1 MHYYFA
7 PWRDLLQKG
16 GNMRRRLVAVVAV
29 LALAGAACGGSD
41 DDGGTTPDAGSGG
54 EGGGAT
60 TYTVK
65 VDAKSDDYKIGTT
78 AYFPNELKV
87 AAGSTI
93 DFESVF
99 TGEPHTVTLG
109 SLVDAGLKAAAADP
123 DADEEPAELQK
134 LPPLLP
140 DGPGDANQMAA
151 NPCIVEKGDPPTDKA
166 CPEVS
171 DPPAFDGTQ
180 SVYNSG
186 FLPDGEHFE
195 LKLADDIKAGTYSF
209 FCLLHRGAMTG
220 EFTVVDADD
229 ADSADDVEAA
239 GEKRLDDMIAK
250 AKPAADAAVKGDFT
264 PFAPAAAGQ
273 VVAGGASQDAPEL
286 LLTSFGP
293 EEVSVKTGGT
303 VTWVVVGPHTVSFNA
318 PQDVASSALIKGGDG
333 KFHANEKAFA
343 PEGGPGQAPPDENA
357 APPDENAPPPA
368 PKITDG
374 GKFDGSGFRSSGIFL
389 SFPPALEGYKLTFTK
404 AGTYT
409 YECLIHPEMEGTVKV
424 G

>member
-1 MHYYFA
+1 
-7 PWRDLLQKG
+7 
-16 GNMRRRLVAVVAV
+16 MRKRLVAVVAV
-29 LALAGAACGGSD
+29 LALAGGACGGSD
-41 DDGGTTPDAGSGG
+41 GDSDTTPDGDATGAS
-54 EGGGAT
+54 GGAT
-60 TYTVK
+60 YTVM
-65 VDAKSDDYKIGTT
+65 VDGKSDDYKIGTT
-78 AYFPNELKV
+78 AYFPSELKV
-87 AAGSTI
+87 SAGSTI
-93 DFESVF
+93 DFQSVF

-123 DADEEPAELQK
+123 DAEEEPAELQK

-151 NPCIVEKGDPPTDKA
+151 NPCIVESGDPPADKA
-166 CPEVS
+166 CPEVD

-180 SVYNSG
+180 TLYNSG
-186 FLPDGEHFE
+186 FLPDGANFE
-195 LKLADDIKAGTYSF
+195 VELADDIKAGTYAF

-220 EFTVVDADD
+220 EFTVVDEAD
-229 ADSADDVEAA
+229 ADTPDEVTAA

-250 AKPAADAAVKGDFT
+250 AKPAADAAVKGDLT
-264 PFAPAAAGQ
+264 PFAPAAPGQ
-273 VVAGGASQDAPEL
+273 VVAGGGSPDVQEL

-293 EEVSVKTGGT
+293 EEVSVKTGAA
-303 VTWVVVGPHTVSFNA
+303 VTWVVLGPHTVSFNA
-318 PQDVASSALIKGGDG
+318 PQDVASSALIKGPDG

-343 PEGGPGQAPPDENA
+343 PQGGPGQAPPDENA
-357 APPDENAPPPA
+357 APPDENAPPPK

-374 GKFDGSGFRSSGIFL
+374 GTFDGSGFRSSGIFL